1 MKDIWLIA
9 ALICCFG
16 IFGYSV
22 VETLP
27 AFSSFGNI
35 ASLPHN
41 SADTFD
47 TSLSGKLKAISQDSV
62 LGFVSDAPEEISEYI
77 YFRCL
82 YSAAPRRMD
91 PDPFGKH
98 TPKGLTRINT
108 DTWDKQAMANIR
120 QTEPD
125 ILIFG
130 TTHRNTNLKIHGY
143 RMIDHATIHS
153 TEVGNVI
160 VRIYQKQLGGVCRH

>member
-1 MKDIWLIA
+1 MKELWLIA

-16 IFGYSV
+16 IFAYSI

-27 AFSSFGNI
+27 AVSSFGNI
-35 ASLPHN
+35 GSLPHHL
-41 SADTFD
+41 ADPFD

-62 LGFVSDAPEEISEYI
+62 LGFVSDAPGDISEYI

-82 YSAAPRRMD
+82 YSAVPHQMD
-91 PDPFGKH
+91 PDPFGEH
-98 TPKGLTRINT
+98 TPKGLSRMDTN
-108 DTWDKQAMANIR
+108 TWDKQAMANIR

-130 TTHRNTNLKIHGY
+130 SIHKNTGVKINGY
-143 RMIDHATIHS
+143 RMIDHLNIHG
-153 TEVGNVI
+153 TEVGNVTI
-160 VRIYQKQLGGVCRH
+160 RIYQKQWSDVCRH

>member
-1 MKDIWLIA
+1 MKHLWLVA

-35 ASLPHN
+35 ASLPYN
-41 SADTFD
+41 PADPFD
-47 TSLSGKLKAISQDSV
+47 TALSGKWQTISQNAV
-62 LGFVSDAPEEISEYI
+62 LGFVSDAPGEISEYI

-91 PDPFGKH
+91 PDPFGEH
-98 TPKGLTRINT
+98 TPKRLNRMDTN
-108 DTWDKQAMANIR
+108 TWDKQAMANIR

-130 TTHRNTNLKIHGY
+130 TVHGNTNLKIPGY
-143 RMIDHATIHS
+143 RMIDHLNIHA
-153 TEVGNVI
+153 TEVGNI
-160 VRIYQKQLGGVCRH
+160 TIRIYQKQQGEV